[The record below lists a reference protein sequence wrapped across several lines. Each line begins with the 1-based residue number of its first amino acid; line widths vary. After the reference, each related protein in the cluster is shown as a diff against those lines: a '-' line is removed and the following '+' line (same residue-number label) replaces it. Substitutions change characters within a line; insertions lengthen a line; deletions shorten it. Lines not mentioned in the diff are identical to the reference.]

1 MCHHRPM
8 TSRWPVPLVDDD
20 WTPATGVHAAAAAL
34 GRQTLI
40 DWCIDVLTCSA
51 SGADPSTPSLRWI
64 GGAAAGTDEHRD
76 YWASPKVAYWPRVW
90 AARAL
95 RYVWESDA
103 EHAVLAGLRDEAWRV
118 REHCCALAGAHE
130 IADAADRLAD
140 LASDVDQTL
149 RVRLA
154 AITAL
159 AEVAEFEQTEAIR
172 DAVTDPA
179 AAVREAAERALQRLS
194 QRLDRP
200 LD

>member
-1 MCHHRPM
+1 M

-40 DWCIDVLTCSA
+40 DWCIDVLTGSA
-51 SGADPSTPSLRWI
+51 LGVDPATPSLRWI

-76 YWASPKVAYWPRVW
+76 YWAGPKVAYWPRVW

-118 REHCCALAGAHE
+118 RERCCALAGTHE
-130 IADAADRLAD
+130 IADAAGRLAE
-140 LASDVDQTL
+140 LTSEVDQTL

-159 AEVAEFEQTEAIR
+159 AEVAEFEQADAISR
-172 DAVTDPA
+172 AVTDPVPA
-179 AAVREAAERALQRLS
+179 MRQAAEQSLRRLS
-194 QRLDRP
+194 ERLDRR